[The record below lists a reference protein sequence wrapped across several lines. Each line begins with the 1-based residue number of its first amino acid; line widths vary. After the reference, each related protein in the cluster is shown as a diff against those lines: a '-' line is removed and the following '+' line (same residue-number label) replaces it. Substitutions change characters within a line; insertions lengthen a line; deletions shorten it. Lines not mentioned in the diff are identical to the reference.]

1 MGKRVFTIKGDS
13 LGAVKRSKARICTR
27 GDMRIDGIDYSEV
40 FSPVVSWVGIS
51 IYLAL
56 TVILGLIP
64 LQLNID
70 LAYLYADLEEEVY
83 IRFPPGVDITPR
95 KVRLLQKS
103 LYGLK

>member
-1 MGKRVFTIKGDS
+1 
-13 LGAVKRSKARICTR
+13 
-27 GDMRIDGIDYSEV
+27 MRIDGIDYSEV

-51 IYLAL
+51 IYLVL

-83 IRFPPGVDITPR
+83 IQFPPGVDITPG